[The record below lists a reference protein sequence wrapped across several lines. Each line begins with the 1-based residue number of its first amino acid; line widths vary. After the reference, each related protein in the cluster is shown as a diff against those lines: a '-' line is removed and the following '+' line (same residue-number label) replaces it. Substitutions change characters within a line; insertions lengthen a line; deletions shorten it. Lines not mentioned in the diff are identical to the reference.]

1 VNIKKVEN
9 LTANGLMQPAGL
21 AIYALRT
28 EAKSKVYSFENPE
41 VALAPEMEAQFRANE
56 SAWQYYQALA
66 PGYRKASSAWVMGA
80 KQATTQHKR
89 LEILIADSAAGINQW
104 KENKYKK

>member
-56 SAWQYYQALA
+56 SAWQYYQALHQA
-66 PGYRKASSAWVMGA
+66 IEKHQAHGSWAQNKQLHSISA
-80 KQATTQHKR
+80 
-89 LEILIADSAAGINQW
+89 L
-104 KENKYKK
+104 KYS